1 MPLLSIL
8 LMSCW
13 YAVDNVFASQKGMV
27 LVDEEKNHCNESVAI
42 GESGEKA
49 DKSGMTN
56 VSVLDAR

>member
-1 MPLLSIL
+1 
-8 LMSCW
+8 MSCW

-49 DKSGMTN
+49 DKGGMTN